1 MSTKNK
7 LRIMLR
13 VTLFSL
19 AIALSAASGAQ
30 TATDAC
36 GYNPGNE
43 YPVGTS
49 CTYTDFDKPGSFTAT
64 YTASG
69 CTGGNYDDAW
79 GWFTATYATT
89 NITFDPDNSHRPI
102 MHVYTGT
109 CTAGLTQVACVN
121 SGGNGNNAVITG
133 LATTPGTNY
142 MIRIQRH
149 NDNSGMNG
157 RLCIW
162 SPVPPANDE
171 PCAATPLTTSTSCS
185 NITSSNLNATA
196 SAGIPAPGC
205 ANYLGGDV
213 WFTFVAPATGAIT
226 LQTSSS
232 GGLGDT
238 GMALYSAATCS
249 TSIAL
254 IDCNDDASGLGLFSR
269 ITAGGLTPGATYY
282 VRVWGYGG
290 TSGTFNICAIEAP
303 APPANDNPCGA
314 IDLSPGTSCSLT
326 NYSNTNATSTA
337 GIPDPGCAGYSGEDV
352 WFKFT
357 APASALVTLRSTAG
371 TLSNIGMAVY
381 SATACGGTMSLV
393 LCDNAT
399 GPGNMPFITL
409 TPLELSPGSEY
420 YVRVWNNGGGTGTFN
435 LCAFTSPAS
444 GDCTYALHMYD
455 SQGDG
460 WGGSNVSIQIGAG
473 PAVSYTNT
481 NADREVAYITATIG
495 QSIQLTYNSVG
506 GNQGEIR
513 YVLQMIRGPVYS
525 DGPTPGT
532 GLRYVGTVDCQSATP
547 TTSDCYG
554 RTALCGAQEVSDNP
568 TSTGL
573 TADLHL
579 HSRGCLGSNE
589 RQGSWYSFTVSAGGT
604 LGFTIAPTNSSDDY
618 DLAVWGPYASFSC
631 PPIAAPVRCNYSGTP
646 GNTGLS
652 SAGTNA
658 SEDASGFKWS
668 TLMTVVT
675 GENYLLYISNYSQ
688 SGLAF
693 NLTWQLTNG
702 ASIDCNLLPVQL
714 LSLQGAPVPE
724 GIRLDWNTATEIN
737 TAYFAVE
744 RQDET
749 GAYQQIGQVAAAGNS
764 TSTTAYEFLDAQP
777 LPGFNY
783 YRLKMIDTDGSGE
796 LSDVVAVANRYGSFV
811 GGLFPNPAEDQISVV
826 VDAEAEMLAYLRV
839 IDASGRL
846 VGENRSTVAAGQQTV
861 TMPLNGLES
870 GHYLLI
876 ASFNDGRSQNI
887 GRFVV
892 R

>member
-1 MSTKNK
+1 MSTTTT
-7 LRIMLR
+7 LRMALR
-13 VTLFSL
+13 GAFIGL
-19 AIALSAASGAQ
+19 AIAITATSAAQ

-36 GYNPGNE
+36 GYNAGNQ
-43 YPVGTS
+43 YTVGTS
-49 CTYTDFDKPGSFTAT
+49 CTFSDFDKPGSFTAT

-89 NITFDPDNSHRPI
+89 NITFDPDNNHRPI

-149 NDNSGMNG
+149 NDNSGMDG

-162 SPVPPANDE
+162 SPVPPVNDD
-171 PCAATPLTTSTSCS
+171 PCGAIDLLPGTSCTLTNYS
-185 NITSSNLNATA
+185 NVNATNT
-196 SAGIPAPGC
+196 AGIPAPGC
-205 ANYLGGDV
+205 AGYVGG
-213 WFTFVAPATGAIT
+213 
-226 LQTSSS
+226 
-232 GGLGDT
+232 
-238 GMALYSAATCS
+238 
-249 TSIAL
+249 
-254 IDCNDDASGLGLFSR
+254 
-269 ITAGGLTPGATYY
+269 
-282 VRVWGYGG
+282 
-290 TSGTFNICAIEAP
+290 
-303 APPANDNPCGA
+303 
-314 IDLSPGTSCSLT
+314 
-326 NYSNTNATSTA
+326 
-337 GIPDPGCAGYSGEDV
+337 DV

-357 APASALVTLRSTAG
+357 APASGLVTLRSTAG

-381 SATACGGTMSLV
+381 SATSCSGTFSLV
-393 LCDNAT
+393 LCDNAA

-409 TPLELSPGSEY
+409 TPLELSPGAVY
-420 YVRVWNNGGGTGTFN
+420 YVRAWNNGGGTGNFN
-435 LCAFTSPAS
+435 LCAFTAPGTGNCA
-444 GDCTYALHMYD
+444 YALHMYD

-460 WGGSNVSIQIGAG
+460 WGGSNVSIQVGAG
-473 PAVSYTNT
+473 PAVNYTNT
-481 NADREVAYITATIG
+481 NADREVAYITASIG
-495 QSIQLTYNSVG
+495 QSIQLSYNSVG

-513 YVLQMIRGPVYS
+513 YVLQLINGPVYS

-532 GLRYVGTVDCQSATP
+532 GIRYVGTVNCQSAAP
-547 TTSDCYG
+547 TTSDCQG
-554 RTALCGAQEVSDNP
+554 RTALCGAQQVSDNP

-573 TADLHL
+573 TPDLHL

-589 RQGSWYSFTVSAGGT
+589 RQGSWYSFTISAGGT

-618 DLAVWGPYASFSC
+618 DLAVWGPFGSLTC
-631 PPIAAPVRCNYSGTP
+631 PPIAAPARCNYSGTT

-652 SAGTNA
+652 AAGTNA
-658 SEDASGFKWS
+658 SEGAGGSKWS

-675 GENYLLYISNYSQ
+675 GENYLLYISNFSQ

-702 ASIDCNLLPVQL
+702 ASIDCNFLPVQL
-714 LSLQGAPVPE
+714 MSLNGAPVPE
-724 GIRLDWNTATEIN
+724 GIQLDWITATEVN
-737 TAYFAVE
+737 SAFFAVE

-749 GAYQQIGQVAAAGNS
+749 GEYQQIGQVTAAGNS

-783 YRLKMIDTDGSGE
+783 YRLKMIDIDGSSE
-796 LSDVVAVANRYGSFV
+796 QSEVVAVANRYGSFV

-826 VDAEAEMLAYLRV
+826 IDADAEMLAYLRV
-839 IDASGRL
+839 LDASGRL
-846 VGENRSTVAAGQQTV
+846 VGEHRSTVAAGQQTV

-876 ASFNDGRSQNI
+876 ASFGEGRSQNI

>member
-1 MSTKNK
+1 MSTSITRPTV
-7 LRIMLR
+7 LRGALIG
-13 VTLFSL
+13 L
-19 AIALSAASGAQ
+19 AFAVSATSGAQ

-36 GYNPGNE
+36 GYNAGNE

-49 CTYTDFDKPGSFTAT
+49 CTFNDFNKPGSFSAT

-89 NITFDPDNSHRPI
+89 NITFDPDNNHRPI

-149 NDNSGMNG
+149 NDNSGMDG
-157 RLCIW
+157 RICIW

-171 PCAATPLTTSTSCS
+171 PCAATALTVGQSCTLTATNNSNST
-185 NITSSNLNATA
+185 AT
-196 SAGIPAPGC
+196 AGIPAPGC
-205 ANYLGGDV
+205 ANFTGNDV
-213 WFTFVAPATGAIT
+213 WYSFVAPSNGIANIETTAGT
-226 LQTSSS
+226 LTNS
-232 GGLGDT
+232 
-238 GMALYSAATCS
+238 GMALYSATACNGSFT
-249 TSIAL
+249 L
-254 IDCNDDASGLGLFSR
+254 IECDADDGPSSMSEINRTGLN
-269 ITAGGLTPGATYY
+269 PGQTYY
-282 VRVWGYGG
+282 VRMWGESGA
-290 TSGTFNICAIEAP
+290 SGTFNICVWS
-303 APPANDNPCGA
+303 PPVNDDPCGA
-314 IDLSPGTSCSLT
+314 ISISLGSTCSYT
-326 NYSNTNATSTA
+326 TYSNVNASATA
-337 GIPDPGCAGYSGEDV
+337 GIPTPGCSTYSGGDI
-352 WFKFT
+352 WFSFV
-357 APASALVTLRSTAG
+357 APASGLVAIRTTAG
-371 TLSNIGMAVY
+371 SLTNAAMALY
-381 SATACGGTMSLV
+381 QATACNGTFTLIS
-393 LCDNAT
+393 CDNT
-399 GPGNMPFITL
+399 SGTGNMPFL
-409 TPLELSPGSEY
+409 SYTPLELIAGTTY
-420 YVRVWNNGGGTGTFN
+420 YLRVWGNNGNSGTFN
-435 LCAFTSPAS
+435 LCLNTAPAT

-481 NADREVAYITATIG
+481 NADREVAYITASIG

-513 YVLQMIRGPVYS
+513 YVLQLIYGPVYS

-532 GLRYVGTVDCQSATP
+532 GLRYVGTVDCQSAAP

-554 RTALCGAQEVSDNP
+554 RTAICGAQQVSDNP

-589 RQGSWYSFTVSAGGT
+589 RQGSWYSFSPSAGGT
-604 LGFTIAPTNSSDDY
+604 LGFTISPNNPADDY
-618 DLAVWGPYASFSC
+618 DFAIWGPFASLSC
-631 PPIAAPVRCNYSGTP
+631 PPMAAPLRCNYSGDP
-646 GNTGLS
+646 GDTGLS
-652 SAGTNA
+652 SAGTNP
-658 SEDASGFKWS
+658 SENASGFKWS
-668 TLMTVVT
+668 TLMPVSTD
-675 GENYLLYISNYSQ
+675 EYYLLYISNWSQ

-693 NLTWQLTNG
+693 DLTWQLTDG
-702 ASIDCNLLPVQL
+702 ASLDCNLLPVQL
-714 LSLQGAPVPE
+714 ISLNGAPVPE
-724 GIRLDWNTATEIN
+724 GIRLEWNTATETN
-737 TAYFAVE
+737 TAFFAVE

-749 GAYQQIGQVAAAGNS
+749 GAFQQIGQVAAAGNS

-783 YRLKMIDTDGSGE
+783 YRLKMIDLDGSDE
-796 LSDVVAVANRYGSFV
+796 LSEVVAVANRYGSFV

-826 VDAEAEMLAYLRV
+826 IDADAEMLAYLRV
-839 IDASGRL
+839 LDASGRL
-846 VGENRSTVAAGQQTV
+846 VGEHRSTVAAGQQTV

-870 GHYLLI
+870 GHYVLI
-876 ASFNDGRSQNI
+876 ASFGEGRSQNI

>member
-1 MSTKNK
+1 MSTTTT
-7 LRIMLR
+7 LRMALR
-13 VTLFSL
+13 GAFIGL
-19 AIALSAASGAQ
+19 AIAITATSAAQ

-36 GYNPGNE
+36 GYNVGNQ

-49 CTYTDFDKPGSFTAT
+49 CTYSDFDKPGSFTAT

-79 GWFTATYATT
+79 GWFTATSANT
-89 NITFDPDNSHRPI
+89 NITFDPDNNHRPI

-121 SGGNGNNAVITG
+121 SGGNGVNAAITG

-149 NDNSGMNG
+149 NDNSGMDG

-162 SPVPPANDE
+162 SPVLP
-171 PCAATPLTTSTSCS
+171 
-185 NITSSNLNATA
+185 
-196 SAGIPAPGC
+196 
-205 ANYLGGDV
+205 V
-213 WFTFVAPATGAIT
+213 
-226 LQTSSS
+226 
-232 GGLGDT
+232 
-238 GMALYSAATCS
+238 
-249 TSIAL
+249 
-254 IDCNDDASGLGLFSR
+254 
-269 ITAGGLTPGATYY
+269 
-282 VRVWGYGG
+282 
-290 TSGTFNICAIEAP
+290 
-303 APPANDNPCGA
+303 NDNPCGA
-314 IDLSPGTSCSLT
+314 IDLSPGTSCTLT
-326 NYSNTNATSTA
+326 NYSNVNATNTA
-337 GIPDPGCAGYSGEDV
+337 GIPAPGCAGYAGGDV
-352 WFKFT
+352 WFRFT
-357 APASALVTLRSTAG
+357 APASGLVTLRSTAG

-381 SATACGGTMSLV
+381 SATSCSGTFSLV
-393 LCDNAT
+393 LCDNAS

-409 TPLELSPGSEY
+409 TPLELSPGAVY
-420 YVRVWNNGGGTGTFN
+420 YVRAWNNGGGTGTFN
-435 LCAFTSPAS
+435 LCAFTAPGTGNCA
-444 GDCTYALHMYD
+444 YALHMYD

-481 NADREVAYITATIG
+481 NADREVAYITASIG
-495 QSIQLTYNSVG
+495 ETIQLSYNAVG
-506 GNQGEIR
+506 GVQSEIR
-513 YVLQMIRGPVYS
+513 YLLQLINGPVYS

-532 GLRYVGTVDCQSATP
+532 GIRYVGTVNCQSAAP
-547 TTSDCYG
+547 TTSDCQG
-554 RTALCGAQEVSDNP
+554 RTAVCGSQQISDNP
-568 TSTGL
+568 TTTGL

-589 RQGSWYSFTVSAGGT
+589 RQGSWYSFTPSAGGT
-604 LGFTIAPTNSSDDY
+604 LGFTIAPNNAADDY
-618 DLAVWGPYASFSC
+618 DFAIWGPFGSLTC
-631 PPIAAPVRCNYSGTP
+631 PPIAAPVRCNYSGTT

-652 SAGTNA
+652 AAGTNP
-658 SEDASGFKWS
+658 SEGSGGSKWS
-668 TLMTVVT
+668 TLMTVST
-675 GENYLLYISNYSQ
+675 GEAYLLYISNFSQ

-702 ASIDCNLLPVQL
+702 ASIDCNFLPVQL
-714 LSLQGAPVPE
+714 MSLNGAPVPE
-724 GIRLDWNTATEIN
+724 GIQLDWITATEIN

-749 GAYQQIGQVAAAGNS
+749 GEYQQIGQVSAAGNS

-783 YRLKMIDTDGSGE
+783 YRLKMIDIDGSSE
-796 LSDVVAVANRYGSFV
+796 LSEVVAVANRYGSFV

-826 VDAEAEMLAYLRV
+826 IDADAEMLAYLRV
-839 IDASGRL
+839 LDASGRL
-846 VGENRSTVAAGQQTV
+846 VGEHRSTVAAGQQTV

-876 ASFNDGRSQNI
+876 ASFGEGRSQNI